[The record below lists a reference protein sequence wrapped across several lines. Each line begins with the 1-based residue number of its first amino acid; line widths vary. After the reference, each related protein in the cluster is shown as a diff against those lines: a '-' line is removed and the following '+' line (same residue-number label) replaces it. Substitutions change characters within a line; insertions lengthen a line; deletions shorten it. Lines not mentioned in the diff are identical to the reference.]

1 MSMQK
6 KTEQLERERVRL
18 AGCAADRTKKPVEG
32 PVKRMDPFREKTDDT
47 EGGGPLKTDP
57 GREKTAAERQHAA
70 GKYTARERIGLF
82 MDPGSFHEI
91 GLFAR
96 HQCMDFGMDKK
107 EIPADGVVTGYG
119 RVDGRKVFV
128 YAQDF
133 TAYGGSIGKMQA
145 MKICRVLDLAA
156 EAGAPVIGI
165 NDSGGARVQEGVDAL
180 AGIGEIFRRLVD
192 NSGRIPQI
200 SMIMGPCAG
209 GAAYAP
215 AMTDLVVMRKGQG
228 LMFCTGPGVI
238 RDVTGEAVDAQA
250 LGGAKMHAERSGEA
264 DLAAETE
271 EEAFALVRQVLGY
284 LPSSCMEKPP
294 RRAYGKKAG
303 SGENAQLKPELEM
316 IEPDDTELR
325 PMLETIVPDES
336 RKPYDMLDVIAQ
348 IADRESFLELQPLF
362 ADNLITGFAR
372 IGGRPVGIVAS
383 QPYVMAGCLD
393 LDASDKGA
401 RFVELCSSF
410 HIPLISLVDVPGF
423 LPGVDQEQRGL
434 LRHGARMLS
443 AFAAAKVPRITVILR
458 KAYGGAY
465 MAMCSREM
473 GADLVFA
480 WPGAEIAVMGAESAV
495 NLLYSRE
502 IAKAEDPEAA
512 RAELVEKYREKFSTP
527 YFAAARGYIDEIIRP
542 QETRER
548 IIEALDIFAEA
559 YKGGMTGK

>member
-6 KTEQLERERVRL
+6 KTEQLENERMRL
-18 AGCAADRTKKPVEG
+18 AGRGTDRAGKPGSG
-32 PVKRMDPFREKTDDT
+32 PVRRVDPIRGKTDDP
-47 EGGGPLKTDP
+47 EGGTPLQAEP
-57 GREKTAAERQHAA
+57 GREKAAAARQHAE
-70 GKYTARERIGLF
+70 GKYTARERIDMFL
-82 MDPGSFHEI
+82 DPVSFHEI
-91 GLFAR
+91 GLFAK
-96 HQCMDFGMDKK
+96 HQCVDFGMDKK
-107 EIPADGVVTGYG
+107 EIPADGVVTGFG

-145 MKICRVLDLAA
+145 LKICRVLDLAA

-180 AGIGEIFRRLVD
+180 AGLGEVFRRIV
-192 NSGRIPQI
+192 NYSGRIPQI

-215 AMTDLVVMRKGQG
+215 VMTDLVVMRKGQG

-238 RDVTGEAVDAQA
+238 RDVTGEVVDAQA
-250 LGGAKMHAERSGEA
+250 LGGAKMHAEMSGEA
-264 DLAAETE
+264 HLVAETE
-271 EEAFALVRQVLGY
+271 EEAFNLVRQLLEY
-284 LPSSCMEKPP
+284 LPSSCMERPP
-294 RRAYGKKAG
+294 RREYGKKAG
-303 SGENAQLKPELEM
+303 PGDHVQLRPEPETVV
-316 IEPDDTELR
+316 PDDTELR
-325 PMLETIVPDES
+325 PELETIVPDDS
-336 RKPYDMLDVIAQ
+336 RKPYDMLQVIGQ
-348 IADRESFLELQPLF
+348 IADRDSFLELQPLF

-383 QPYVMAGCLD
+383 QPYVKAGCLD

-401 RFVELCSSF
+401 RFIGLCCSF

-434 LRHGARMLS
+434 LRHGAGMLS
-443 AFAAAKVPRITVILR
+443 AFAAAKVPKITVILR

-473 GADLVFA
+473 GANLVFA

-495 NLLYSRE
+495 NLLYRRE
-502 IAKAEDPEAA
+502 IAKAEDPDAA
-512 RAELVEKYREKFSTP
+512 RAGLVAGYREKFSTP
-527 YFAAARGYIDEIIRP
+527 YFAAERGYIDEIIRP
-542 QETRER
+542 RETRER
-548 IIEALDIFAEA
+548 IMEALEIFAEPYELSA
-559 YKGGMTGK
+559 PK